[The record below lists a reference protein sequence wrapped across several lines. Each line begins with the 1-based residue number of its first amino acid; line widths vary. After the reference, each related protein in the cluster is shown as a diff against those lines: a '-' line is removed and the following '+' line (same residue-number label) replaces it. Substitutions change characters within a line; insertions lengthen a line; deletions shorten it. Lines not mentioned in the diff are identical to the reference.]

1 MIRIQNVTKKFGN
14 QTAINDLSFEIKEGE
29 LFVLLGESGSGKSTL
44 MRMINGLIPYDAGSI
59 TINGE
64 EVKNSNLKEL
74 RRQIGYVVQDVG
86 LFPNMNVCQNI
97 SIVPN
102 LLKWNKEKTLDR
114 VKEMLQ
120 LVRLESSEYIN
131 KYPSELSGGEAQRV
145 GVARALAA
153 DQEIILMD
161 EPFGALDPITR
172 SEIQD
177 EFLTIQKKLNKTVV
191 FVTHDMA
198 EAMKLADRMAILSYG
213 NLMALD
219 KPENIIMDENPF
231 VREFVGS
238 DSLVTILSKYNVK
251 NYLVDGDEA
260 EKLPIINHNYD
271 LKEALNTMI
280 MKQSN
285 QLLVEDGNGNIIGMI
300 TADKI
305 INLFAGSNY
314 DES

>member
-1 MIRIQNVTKKFGN
+1 MIKIQNVTKKFGE
-14 QTAINDLSFEIKEGE
+14 QTAVNDLSFEIKEGE

-44 MRMINGLIPYDAGSI
+44 MRMINGLIPYDEGHVI
-59 TINGE
+59 INDK
-64 EVKNSNLKEL
+64 EVKNSNLKDL
-74 RRQIGYVVQDVG
+74 RRQIGYVVQNVG
-86 LFPNMNVCQNI
+86 LFPNMNVYQNI

-102 LLKWNKEKTLDR
+102 LLKWNKEKTLNR

-120 LVRLESSEYIN
+120 LVRLDPSEYIN

-172 SEIQD
+172 SEIQN
-177 EFLTIQKKLNKTVV
+177 EFLTIQKELNKTVV
-191 FVTHDMA
+191 FVTHDMS
-198 EAMKLADRMAILSYG
+198 EAMKLADRMAILSHG
-213 NLMALD
+213 NLMTLD

-238 DSLVTILSKYNVK
+238 DSLVTILSKYIVK
-251 NYLVDGDEA
+251 NHLIDGDET
-260 EKLPIINHNYD
+260 EKLPLIHYNYD

-285 QLLVEDGNGNIIGMI
+285 QLLVGDDSGKIIGKL
-300 TADKI
+300 TADNI
-305 INLFAGSNY
+305 INLFSRSN
-314 DES
+314 DNES

>member
-1 MIRIQNVTKKFGN
+1 MIKIQNVTKKFGN
-14 QTAINDLSFEIKEGE
+14 QTAVNDLSFEIKEGE

-44 MRMINGLIPYDAGSI
+44 MRMINGLIPYDEGSI
-59 TINGE
+59 TINDR
-64 EVKNSNLKEL
+64 EVKHSNLKEL

-102 LLKWNKEKTLDR
+102 LLKWDKEKTLNR

-120 LVRLESSEYIN
+120 LVRLEPSEYIN

-231 VREFVGS
+231 VREFIGS
-238 DSLVTILSKYNVK
+238 DSLVTILSKYKVK
-251 NYLVDGDEA
+251 NHLIDWNET
-260 EKLPIINHNYD
+260 EKLPIINGNYD

-285 QLLVEDGNGNIIGMI
+285 QLLVEDQNNIIIGKI